1 MSKTK
6 KITAAAAAI
15 AALTLLAGCGK
26 KAADAQ
32 FASSGSAM
40 ASKEMADI
48 NGKGFHVYADS
59 DMEYDDAEEAFA
71 EEPASIGGTGAPAPA
86 KESFERKLI
95 RTGSI
100 DIEVES
106 LADARAALEAWTKR
120 YGGYISDSGEWS
132 NSLSITARI
141 PSANFDAAMSDAAG
155 FGKLRSKNINSQDVT
170 EQYYDIATRLKTKRM
185 MLERLENYLKTAK
198 DMKDLLEIETKI
210 NSVTAEVESM
220 QGQLNRLASRVD
232 YATISVQARLPY
244 KQTESGFVLPDARSS
259 FRGFASNILEFFVG
273 LLIVILYV
281 AVCGVPLV
289 LLAILLYWLCF
300 GKIGLLRK
308 LFRKARGK

>member
-59 DMEYDDAEEAFA
+59 AMEYDDAEESILA
-71 EEPASIGGTGAPAPA
+71 ETPAEAGAAPAP
-86 KESFERKLI
+86 ETFERKLI